1 MGRILRCLKKN
12 MNELQ
17 LISFIPTI
25 FSLQHFF
32 KQHFHDLKDHIEDST
47 ELPQK
52 ATNTFSTA
60 TWILKKQKKIDP
72 NQASRYC
79 LRNT

>member
-1 MGRILRCLKKN
+1 MSEEKYERVAANQLYPYDIQSPAY
-12 MNELQ
+12 LQ
-17 LISFIPTI
+17 T
-25 FSLQHFF
+25 
-32 KQHFHDLKDHIEDST
+32 QHFHDLKDHIEDST

-52 ATNTFSTA
+52 ATNTFSTV